1 MNINPT
7 KQVIRIG
14 YAHVDKDDKQD
25 LSLENQIELL
35 EKESCIFIYSEKTSE
50 GNEVR
55 SELLKAL
62 RHVQHLAE
70 KRTNEIYLIVV
81 KNDCISIKIRT
92 VINMIDDLSELG
104 IHYISLEDHIDT
116 STTGDRMIFQI
127 LSSFNNYEVVNNSE
141 KLKILLEK
149 AKKYGKKLGRPK
161 IPPEVQS
168 EVLHLYQSNNYS
180 VKMIAEKYNISTK
193 SIYNIIKQFGIPHR
207 RGNYH

>member
-14 YAHVDKDDKQD
+14 YANVDKDDKQD

-62 RHVQHLAE
+62 RHVRHLAE

-141 KLKILLEK
+141 KVKIGLEK
-149 AKKYGKKLGRPK
+149 AKKDGKKLGCPK